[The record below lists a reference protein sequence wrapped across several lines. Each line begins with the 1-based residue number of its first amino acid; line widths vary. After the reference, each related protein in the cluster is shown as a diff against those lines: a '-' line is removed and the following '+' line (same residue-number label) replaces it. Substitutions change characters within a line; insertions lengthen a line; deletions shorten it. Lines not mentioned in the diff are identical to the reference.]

1 MTAAATTR
9 TTRAASLGHGTD
21 GRFIHQRTSDWISDL
36 HANRRRGQGC
46 ALRTGLPRRM
56 GGARTSGHSPRLR
69 NLHTTHFASG
79 AAVTRPRF
87 CSSTTTTPSLLA
99 RRHAKTA
106 RPPAWRFVLVEAIR
120 ARALRLRVSRY
131 AGVLDRPR
139 ELGWGTGSSVH
150 APPFARCDAHFVDD
164 LGGSQRYVLAVRVS
178 SRVRLSETWR
188 VLGRRDDL
196 GALEAERRL
205 LASGLGKR
213 THSVR

>member
-1 MTAAATTR
+1 MR
-9 TTRAASLGHGTD
+9 HSRPVY
-21 GRFIHQRTSDWISDL
+21 TSAPPIRILDL
-36 HANRRRGQGC
+36 DANRRQGRGC
-46 ALRTGLPRRM
+46 ALRGLPRRM
-56 GGARTSGHSPRLR
+56 GGARTSDHRPRLR
-69 NLHTTHFASG
+69 NLHTAHFASG

-120 ARALRLRVSRY
+120 ARALQLRLSRY
-131 AGVLDRPR
+131 AGVLDRLL
-139 ELGWGTGSSVH
+139 ELGWGTGWSVH
-150 APPFARCDAHFVDD
+150 CVHSPPFARCDAHFVDD

-178 SRVRLSETWR
+178 SRVRLRGTWR

-205 LASGLGKR
+205 LAQWAGHGK
-213 THSVR
+213 V